1 MSDDLLPIETLER
14 LSRQEGVDVRPTLV
28 RVLTDLFVQKAH
40 HAPEEI
46 ARYEELALQLLD
58 VVDAETRAIVARK
71 LADDERAP
79 ASLIAR
85 LLDDAP
91 DVAAPIIA
99 RFARVPRTLLL
110 SLALDGG
117 VLEASAVARRS
128 DVDGDMV
135 RLLAHHPDDLVLETL
150 VANAAATPSDATL
163 DALVARALD
172 APALAAALLRRK
184 DYDRAALA
192 PLYLMADPET
202 RAEIRAALAERPN
215 RPPVGVRSLRT
226 SDLVDAAILEA
237 AAQSG
242 SQRLVAEAIADA
254 LGLTP
259 AVAARL
265 TAEPSGEPFVLM
277 LRAVGLDRDAIART
291 LLVAQPEIA
300 RSVPRFFDLVEIADA
315 TPRAAASELVAAL
328 TGAETM
334 AAAPRYEPMFDP
346 SGVPERAGQA
356 RAAPRLRRPF
366 VARGK
371 DSGRAR

>member
-28 RVLTDLFVQKAH
+28 RVLTDLYVQKAH
-40 HAPEEI
+40 HAPEET

-58 VVDAETRAIVARK
+58 VVDAETRTIVARK
-71 LADDERAP
+71 LAEDDRAP

-91 DVAAPIIA
+91 EVAAPIIA
-99 RFARVPRTLLL
+99 RFPRVPRTLLL

-117 VLEASAVARRS
+117 VLEACAVARRS

-150 VANAAATPSDATL
+150 VANPAATPSDATL
-163 DALVARALD
+163 AALVARALG
-172 APALAAALLRRK
+172 APTLAAALLRRE

-192 PLYLMADPET
+192 PLYLMANPEQ
-202 RAEIRAALAERPN
+202 RVAIRAALSERPS
-215 RPPVGVRSLRT
+215 RPPLGVRSLRT

-259 AVAARL
+259 AVAAQL

-277 LRAVGLDRDAIART
+277 LRAVGLDRDAIARA

-300 RSVPRFFDLVEIADA
+300 QSVPRFFDLVEIADA
-315 TPRAAASELVAAL
+315 TPRAAAVELVAAI
-328 TGAETM
+328 TGVESATV
-334 AAAPRYEPMFDP
+334 APRHEPMFDP
-346 SGVPERAGQA
+346 SGTPERAGQI
-356 RAAPRLRRPF
+356 RSAPRLRRP
-366 VARGK
+366 VIARTK
-371 DSGRAR
+371 ESGRSR